1 MAVAAADVAVVHVA
15 VAVAVVPV
23 VTMDVRNTMP
33 MHVTIAFIGG
43 LGNWGIGRRG
53 WGWG

>member
-33 MHVTIAFIGG
+33 MHVTIAFIGD
-43 LGNWGIGRRG
+43 WGIGG
-53 WGWG
+53 